1 MVSTTT
7 GHENPA
13 GTVMIKRTPL
23 TLHGAE
29 RLRAE
34 AAHLKKVVRP
44 QIITAIAE
52 ARAHG
57 DLKENA
63 EYHAAREQ
71 QSFTEGRIRHLD
83 AELSGAQVIDITKL
97 NPGGKVVFGATVT
110 LYDEEKD
117 IEITYQVV
125 GDLESDIKEF
135 RIAITSPIARAMIG
149 KEVGDEIVVNAP
161 AGELVYEIVEIQYI

>member
-1 MVSTTT
+1 M
-7 GHENPA
+7 
-13 GTVMIKRTPL
+13 KRTPL
-23 TLHGAE
+23 THHGAE

-44 QIITAIAE
+44 QIIKDIAE

-83 AELSGAQVIDITKL
+83 SELSGAQVINITKL

-110 LYDEEKD
+110 LYDVEKET
-117 IEITYQVV
+117 EITYQVV

-149 KEVGDEIVVNAP
+149 KEEGDEIVVNAP
-161 AGELVYEIVEIQYI
+161 GGQLIYEIVNVEYI

>member
-1 MVSTTT
+1 MQ
-7 GHENPA
+7 
-13 GTVMIKRTPL
+13 RTPL

-44 QIITAIAE
+44 QIIAAIAE

-97 NPGGKVVFGATVT
+97 NPGGRVVFGATVT
-110 LYDEEKD
+110 LYDEDKD
-117 IEITYQVV
+117 TEIRYQIV
-125 GDLESDIKEF
+125 GDLESDLKQS

-149 KEVGDEIVVNAP
+149 KEEGDEIVVNAP
-161 AGELVYEIVEIQYI
+161 GGDLHYEILNVEYV